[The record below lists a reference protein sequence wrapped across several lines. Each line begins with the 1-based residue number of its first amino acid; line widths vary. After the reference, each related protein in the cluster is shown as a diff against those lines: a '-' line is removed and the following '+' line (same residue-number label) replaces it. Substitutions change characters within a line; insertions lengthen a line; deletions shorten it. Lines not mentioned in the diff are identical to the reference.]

1 MFKCTQSAE
10 ISAIEKEERTTE
22 HFSRQFLIDD
32 IEHNQIGYSQISDCI
47 WEYAETAYQE
57 VKSAD
62 LLSRELE
69 KNGFIVTRGIAD
81 IPTAFKAVC
90 GYGAPRIAILGEY
103 DALPGLSQ
111 KAGLAHEEQD
121 SQRTTGHGCG
131 HHLLG
136 TAGVA
141 AAIAVKN
148 LLVQGGRSGT
158 IEFYG
163 CPAEEGGSG
172 KSFMAKAGCFNGL
185 DAVLTWHP
193 YPMTGIMNVT
203 TLANCKATYTFKGIA
218 SHAALSPHLGRS
230 ALDAAELMNVGA
242 NFLREHIIPEAR
254 LHYAFSDAGGTAPNV
269 VPALAKVVYMVRAP
283 RLEQV
288 QEIYARLN
296 LVAQGAATMTQTEVE
311 IHLDKTCANMIPNTA
326 LEQVLYAHMCEIEPP
341 KPGERDLS
349 FAHEIAETLSKK
361 PAGALLPDRILPF
374 DGTHMAAPA
383 STDVGDV
390 SWNVPTAQ
398 LCVSCYAAGTPEHSW
413 QLVAQGKS
421 EWAHKGMLYAAKVL
435 AASTVQLIDSPAIL
449 KTAKEELE
457 KSLQGTDYRTVCD
470 IFESGH

>member
-1 MFKCTQSAE
+1 MSGVVEASA
-10 ISAIEKEERTTE
+10 AKKEESKTE
-22 HFSRQFLIDD
+22 QTARQFLIDD
-32 IEHNQIGYSQISDCI
+32 IETKKVSYTRISDSI

-57 VKSAD
+57 IKSAD

-69 KNGFIVTRGIAD
+69 ENGFSVTRGIAD
-81 IPTAFKAVC
+81 IPTAFKAVY
-90 GYGAPRIAILGEY
+90 GNGAPRIAILGEY

-111 KAGLAHEEQD
+111 KAGLARQEPD
-121 SQRTTGHGCG
+121 PQRETGHGCG

-148 LLVQGGRSGT
+148 LLAQLERSGT

-172 KSFMAKAGCFNGL
+172 KAFMAKAGCFDGI
-185 DAVLTWHP
+185 DAALTWHP
-193 YPMTGIMNVT
+193 YPMTGVMNVT
-203 TLANCKATYTFKGIA
+203 MLANCKATYTFKGTA
-218 SHAALSPHLGRS
+218 SHAALTPHLGRS
-230 ALDAAELMNVGA
+230 ALDGAELMNVGA

-254 LHYAFSDAGGTAPNV
+254 LHYAFSDAGGAAPNV

-288 QEIYARLN
+288 EEIYTRLN

-311 IHLDKTCANMIPNTA
+311 ITLDKTCANLIPNTA
-326 LEQVLYAHMCEIEPP
+326 LEQVLYEQMCEIEPP
-341 KPGERDLS
+341 EPEERHLS
-349 FAHEIAETLSKK
+349 FAGEIAATLSKP
-361 PAGALLPDRILPF
+361 PAGDVLAYRVVPF
-374 DGTHMAAPA
+374 NGTHMAVPA

-421 EWAHKGMLYAAKVL
+421 EWAHSGMIYAAKVL
-435 AASTVQLIDSPAIL
+435 AASAVQLMDAPLIL
-449 KTAKEELE
+449 NAAKEELE
-457 KSLQGTDYRTVCD
+457 QNLQGMEYRKICD
-470 IFESGH
+470 VFERNH